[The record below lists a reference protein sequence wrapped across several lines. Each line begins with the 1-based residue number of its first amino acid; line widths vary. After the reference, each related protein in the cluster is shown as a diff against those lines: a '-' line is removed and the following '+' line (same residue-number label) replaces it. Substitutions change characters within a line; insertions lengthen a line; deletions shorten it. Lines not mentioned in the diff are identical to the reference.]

1 MNIEEISLAKT
12 FVTRPHLV
20 IIGAGATMDAIPNGD
35 KNGKRSSVMAGFI
48 ETLGFSDIIKR
59 ANLNIE
65 SDNLEDVY
73 SALAE
78 RESCN
83 SIRYDLENAI
93 FNYFDSLELPDSIT
107 KYDLLIA
114 SLTKKDCIA
123 SFNWDGLLVDAYRRM
138 MKITNDL
145 PNIIFL
151 HGNVKLGYCPD
162 CDTFGYYLLPC
173 PKCRTLFS
181 RTKLLYPIKHK
192 NYSNDIFIRKQWQ
205 IFEDFLSRAAIVT
218 IYGYSAPK
226 TDAEAIE
233 KLQNAF
239 IRIATNRFLDEIQII
254 ERPGFN
260 HNDIS
265 DAWVRLS
272 SNVHDHLTIKES
284 FFDTYLAE
292 FPRRSVEG
300 YAKRNICGWW
310 GSSNLSFNK
319 ERGCDY
325 TIDELH
331 KLLSPLFG
339 VDALDSLADKTL
351 SAR

>member
-1 MNIEEISLAKT
+1 MNIDNTTLVKT

-20 IIGAGATMDAIPNGD
+20 IVGAGATMDAIPNGD

-78 RESCN
+78 HESCDR
-83 SIRYDLENAI
+83 IRLDLENAI
-93 FNYFDSLELPDSIT
+93 FNYFDSLVLPDSIT

-138 MKITNDL
+138 MSITDDL
-145 PNIIFL
+145 PEIIFL
-151 HGNVKLGYCPD
+151 HGNVKVGYCAH
-162 CDTFGYYLLPC
+162 CDTFGYFRLSC
-173 PKCRTLFS
+173 PKCRTPFS

-192 NYSNDIFIRKQWQ
+192 NYSNDLFIRKQWR

-239 IRIATNRFLDEIQII
+239 TRIATNRFLDQIQII

-260 HNDIS
+260 RNDIS
-265 DAWVRLS
+265 DAWVNLS
-272 SNVHDHLTIKES
+272 SNVHGHIEIFDS

-300 YAKRNICGWW
+300 YAKRNLLGWW
-310 GSSNLSFNK
+310 GDSTLSFTK
-319 ERGCDY
+319 ERGCNY
-325 TIDELH
+325 TINELQEYIMTLLNDE
-331 KLLSPLFG
+331 
-339 VDALDSLADKTL
+339 
-351 SAR
+351 

>member
-1 MNIEEISLAKT
+1 MNIEEITLAKT
-12 FVTRPHLV
+12 FIKRPHLV

-48 ETLGFSDIIKR
+48 ETLGFSDILNR

-78 RESCN
+78 HESYN

-93 FNYFDSLELPDSIT
+93 FNYFDLLELPDSIT

-151 HGNVKLGYCPD
+151 HGNVKVGYCPD

-173 PKCRTLFS
+173 PKCRTPFS

-239 IRIATNRFLDEIQII
+239 TRIATNRFLDQIQII

-260 HNDIS
+260 RNDIS
-265 DAWVRLS
+265 DAWLNLS
-272 SNVHDHLTIKES
+272 SNVHGHLEILDS

-300 YAKRNICGWW
+300 YAKRNLLGWW
-310 GSSNLSFNK
+310 GDSTLSFAK
-319 ERGCDY
+319 ERGCNY
-325 TIDELH
+325 TINELREYIMPLLNDEGYNS
-331 KLLSPLFG
+331 LS
-339 VDALDSLADKTL
+339 D
-351 SAR
+351 

>member
-1 MNIEEISLAKT
+1 
-12 FVTRPHLV
+12 
-20 IIGAGATMDAIPNGD
+20 MDAIPNGD

-78 RESCN
+78 REYYN

-114 SLTKKDCIA
+114 SLTHKDCIA

-151 HGNVKLGYCPD
+151 HGNVKVGYCPD

-173 PKCRTLFS
+173 PKCRTPFS

-205 IFEDFLSRAAIVT
+205 IFEDFLSSAAIVT

-239 IRIATNRFLDEIQII
+239 TRIATNRFLDHIQII

-260 HNDIS
+260 RNDIS
-265 DAWVRLS
+265 DAWLNLS
-272 SNVHDHLTIKES
+272 SNVHGHLEIFDS

-300 YAKRNICGWW
+300 YAKRNLLGCW
-310 GSSNLSFNK
+310 GDSTLSFTK
-319 ERGCDY
+319 ERGCNY
-325 TIDELH
+325 TINELREYIMPLLNDE
-331 KLLSPLFG
+331 G
-339 VDALDSLADKTL
+339 YNSLPD
-351 SAR
+351 